1 MRKRQG
7 FTLIELMV
15 AMTLTIFVMVI
26 LSDAFTKGLDTF
38 SGLKAI
44 GDMQEKLRVASTRIR
59 ADLSA
64 DHFTGKRRPSDPD
77 FITNAPPEGFMAV
90 GQVST
95 AIGEGTEDGVSSV
108 RGNSWLHFTVKLRGN
123 RPENIFQAP
132 CSPTLYQNA
141 TNPTTNPNLTNFGI
155 RADAMFRTQPNV
167 YTSQWA
173 EVAYFLIRTGTT
185 VSPTDI
191 GPPPAGSTPLYSL
204 YRAQYLAVPDER
216 GLTVPAGAGEIGLNA
231 NIACRINGANL
242 DFFTP
247 GEMKNGQR
255 TFNPGNIGGL
265 TPAAVPNGSSLLLT
279 DVVSFRVEWLQRGG
293 ATWSDAPNGNLTT
306 PVQALKITLRTWDRT
321 TEQTRQ
327 VTIIQDL

>member
-44 GDMQEKLRVASTRIR
+44 GDMQEKLRVASTRLR
-59 ADLSA
+59 TDLTA
-64 DHFTGKRRPSDPD
+64 DHFTGKRRASDPD
-77 FITNAPPEGFMAV
+77 FLTDPPPEGFMAM
-90 GQVST
+90 GQIAAAV
-95 AIGEGTEDGVSSV
+95 GEGTEDGVASF

-132 CSPTLYQNA
+132 CSPTLYQHA
-141 TNPTTNPNLTNFGI
+141 TNPATNPYLTNFGI
-155 RADAMFRTQPNV
+155 RPDALFRTQPNV

-173 EVAYFLIRTGTT
+173 EVAYFLVRTGTT
-185 VSPTDI
+185 VNPTDT
-191 GPPPAGSTPLYSL
+191 GPPPVGSTPLYSL
-204 YRAQYLAVPDER
+204 YRAQYLAVPDKR
-216 GLTVPAGAGEIGLNA
+216 GLAVPAGEFASNA
-231 NIACRINGANL
+231 NIACKVNGANL
-242 DFFTP
+242 EFFTP
-247 GEMKNGQR
+247 ADMKTGQR
-255 TFNPGNIGGL
+255 RIAFGVTAPWTLLNLP
-265 TPAAVPNGSSLLLT
+265 PGSSLLLT
-279 DVVSFRVEWLQRGG
+279 DVVSFQVEWLPRGNPN
-293 ATWSDAPNGNLTT
+293 WSNAPSGNLTT
-306 PVQALKITLRTWDRT
+306 PIQAVKITMRTWDRT